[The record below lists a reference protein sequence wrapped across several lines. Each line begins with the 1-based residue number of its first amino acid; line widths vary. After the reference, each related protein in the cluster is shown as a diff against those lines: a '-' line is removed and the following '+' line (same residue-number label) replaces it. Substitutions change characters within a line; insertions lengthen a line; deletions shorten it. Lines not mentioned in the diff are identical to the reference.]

1 MALAAVVAV
10 LVFAGTALAD
20 DAHKV
25 VVQGADYHASG
36 SALTSGEVDVATV
49 AGAKGDMVFV
59 SVNQEG
65 VGDIAMYIPYTLGEG
80 EVRGNGD
87 NWTGIVNLDISTL
100 NTNLLDGKYTIEEPL
115 EIRDL

>member
-1 MALAAVVAV
+1 MAASRYATKFLAMALAAVVAV

-65 VGDIAMYIPYTLGEG
+65 VCLSSCCSGNCVSGSGED
-80 EVRGNGD
+80 EVFC
-87 NWTGIVNLDISTL
+87 
-100 NTNLLDGKYTIEEPL
+100 LLKLKSEKSVTKKPFFSIE
-115 EIRDL
+115 